1 MGKRGPTATPTRV
14 ARLAEPYSR
23 WGNAGQPQLIHPE
36 VTDISLIADGET
48 RANRNFGRIGDGRA
62 SLIADGETRA
72 NRNRCTAWCRRA
84 SLIADG
90 ETRANRNSA
99 DQRTLVIG
107 LIADGETR
115 ANRNDIRPRTAAGT
129 L

>member
-72 NRNRCTAWCRRA
+72 NRNSADQRTLVIG
-84 SLIADG
+84 LIADG
-90 ETRANRNSA
+90 ETRANRNSSW
-99 DQRTLVIG
+99 RCPYG
-107 LIADGETR
+107 SPLIADGETR

>member
-48 RANRNFGRIGDGRA
+48 RANRNRCTAWCRRPL
-62 SLIADGETRA
+62 LIADGETRA
-72 NRNRCTAWCRRA
+72 NRNFGRIGDGRA